1 MQVVDIPTNW
11 RVETNLGRIN
21 ENEAVKDNQ

>member
-11 RVETNLGRIN
+11 RV
-21 ENEAVKDNQ
+21 